1 MSTTCFDITKKGFAF
16 YAKTW
21 GVPYPY
27 AKYDQIYVP
36 EYNAGAM
43 ENIGMVTIRD
53 QYVFE
58 SKVTDAYAERRVV
71 TRAARA
77 CTHVVRR
84 LRDHEVVERPV
95 AQRILRRVHVHS
107 RHCRSHGMEGRLGHI
122 QLRREELGHCA
133 RTS

>member
-1 MSTTCFDITKKGFAF
+1 MAHRIRQRRRSQRADVHVLPSALAEAFAKDVDYLFDITKKGFAF

-71 TRAARA
+71 T
-77 CTHVVRR
+77 V
-84 LRDHEVVERPV
+84 LHEL
-95 AQRILRRVHVHS
+95 AHMCS
-107 RHCRSHGMEGRLGHI
+107 
-122 QLRREELGHCA
+122 A
-133 RTS
+133 TT